1 MLYTADMDDKLKYTM
16 RKTAGFIAYACGLW
30 AMKYFSA
37 EHSHSPYRYWLVL
50 LPVLPMIYLI
60 LTFHRQLF
68 EEKDEMWRKIITES
82 LAFTATATAW
92 TCCSFYLPPQP
103 GRADISCGMGIFN
116 DGCLLLNRILFFL
129 AEV

>member
-1 MLYTADMDDKLKYTM
+1 MNPHNKKYFWRMTI
-16 RKTAGFIAYACGLW
+16 GLIVYACGIW
-30 AMKYFSA
+30 AMKYFCWKHA
-37 EHSHSPYRYWLVL
+37 DSPYRYWLVL

-68 EEKDEMWRKIITES
+68 KEKDEMWRKIITES

-92 TCCSFYLPPQP
+92 TCCSFFFLRDLGVP
-103 GRADISCGMGIFN
+103 DISCGMGIFH
-116 DGCLLLNRILFFL
+116 DGCLLFNRILFFL

>member
-1 MLYTADMDDKLKYTM
+1 MNPHSKKYFWRMTI
-16 RKTAGFIAYACGLW
+16 GLIVYACGIW
-30 AMKYFSA
+30 AMKYFYWK
-37 EHSHSPYRYWLVL
+37 HSHSPYRYWLVL

-92 TCCSFYLPPQP
+92 TCCSF
-103 GRADISCGMGIFN
+103 
-116 DGCLLLNRILFFL
+116 FFL
-129 AEV
+129 RDLGAPTFHAEWVFFMMVAYYLIGFFFSWRRYK